1 MGKEFKIRFRRA
13 CLKEKELLYKSSSVE
28 IGVISTFERPNKLV
42 FLVHLTN
49 ISEHRFEKVRVK
61 IMNANENK
69 VHGEF
74 FEYSPLAENE
84 QVKMPV
90 SVSLTQYPI
99 GPVILLL

>member
-1 MGKEFKIRFRRA
+1 
-13 CLKEKELLYKSSSVE
+13 
-28 IGVISTFERPNKLV
+28 
-42 FLVHLTN
+42 
-49 ISEHRFEKVRVK
+49 
-61 IMNANENK
+61 MNANENK

>member
-1 MGKEFKIRFRRA
+1 M
-13 CLKEKELLYKSSSVE
+13 E

-49 ISEHRFEKVRVK
+49 ISEYRFEKVRVK

-69 VHGEF
+69 VHGDL
-74 FEYSPLAENE
+74 FEYSPLVENE
-84 QVKMPV
+84 QVKMSV